1 MQVRVLE
8 REDELLADRPWPQLV
23 PGGAPC
29 REDRRLARR
38 LVAGVLVVAG
48 LVVLGTLLYAA
59 SNHAAPGNS
68 DGATVILE
76 GKALSA
82 GNLTL
87 KNWALSL
94 DSFWLVD
101 VPLYA
106 IAVLFAGVRPQLLHL
121 VPTLVALGVICI
133 GAWIARFGR
142 RGWAAVLAGGAV
154 IVLLGLPTRE
164 LAANFLMGPLH
175 VTTVLWCLMAFV
187 ALRRGRYGWSWL
199 LALGFLTVGMLGDL
213 QAAVLGVVPVCL
225 AGIVRSLRTHS
236 WRAGAPAVTAGLGS
250 VMAAETVRYV
260 TSAVGTFSVAGMNP
274 RASLHQMILNLRG
287 LFGYGASLG
296 GVAIKPFSSDTQST
310 IVQVTHAIGLA
321 VVVIAV
327 VLAAVAALQSSTE
340 GLRAAIPRLRA
351 RPSSEGPRA
360 EVTQLAPGAAGT
372 WFEDV
377 VMFGFLAACAIYV
390 SLTLVSSNV
399 YDRYMTSVVIFG
411 SILAA
416 RLVGRVAERVGTR
429 RMRAALLAAASLVL
443 VGYVASF
450 ASSLTSP
457 PPVQASTA
465 LVGYLEAHHLTLGIG
480 DYWSSSIATVE
491 SSEAVQVR
499 PVTTDPVNGYLRRYN
514 RQMTSAW
521 YGEGFQ
527 FFVYNTALPWQSVDA
542 QSATASFGPPLHVIP
557 VSTYRVLTW
566 GHDLSVPVNGGYVRY
581 AATSS
586 AACRQQR
593 CAT

>member
-8 REDELLADRPWPQLV
+8 REDELSAEKSWPVLV
-23 PGGAPC
+23 PGWAPE
-29 REDRRLARR
+29 RDNRRRVRRLM
-38 LVAGVLVVAG
+38 AGVFVVAG
-48 LVVLGTLLYAA
+48 LVVLGTLLYVA

-76 GKALSA
+76 GKALSG

-106 IAVLFAGVRPQLLHL
+106 VAVLLAGVRPQLLHL
-121 VPTLVALGVICI
+121 VPTLVALGVICL

-154 IVLLGLPTRE
+154 VILLGLPTRE

-187 ALRRGRYGWSWL
+187 ALHRGRYGWSWL
-199 LALGFLTVGMLGDL
+199 LALSLLAFGMLGDL

-225 AGIVRSLRTHS
+225 AGIMRSLRTRTWS
-236 WRAGAPAVTAGLGS
+236 AGAPAVTAGIGS
-250 VMAAETVRYV
+250 VAVAEALRHLSFV
-260 TSAVGTFSVAGMNP
+260 AGTFSVAGANP
-274 RASLHQMILNLRG
+274 RASLHQMALNFRG
-287 LFGYGASLG
+287 LFGFGASLG
-296 GVAIKPFSSDTQST
+296 GVAIKPFNSYPQSA
-310 IVQVTHAIGLA
+310 VLQVVHAIGVA
-321 VVVIAV
+321 VVFAAV
-327 VLAAVAALQSSTE
+327 VLAVAAALRSALG
-340 GLRAAIPRLRA
+340 GLRLAARRLWG
-351 RPSSEGPRA
+351 RPSSESPRA
-360 EVTQLAPGAAGT
+360 EITQLASGASGM
-372 WFEDV
+372 WFGDV
-377 VMFGFLAACAIYV
+377 LLFGFLGACAIYV
-390 SLTLVSSNV
+390 SLTLVSSSV
-399 YDRYMTSVVIFG
+399 YDRYLTSVVIFG

-416 RLVGRVAERVGTR
+416 RLVGRVTERVETP
-429 RMRAALLAAASLVL
+429 RMRAGLLAAVSLVG

-450 ASSLTSP
+450 ATSLTTQ

-465 LVGYLEAHHLTLGIG
+465 LVSYLEVHHLDLGIG

-499 PVTTDPVNGYLRRYN
+499 PVTTDPANGYLRRYN
-514 RQMTSAW
+514 RQVTSAW
-521 YGEGFQ
+521 YGGGFQ

-542 QSATASFGPPLHVIP
+542 QSAAASFGPPVHVAS
-557 VSTYRVLTW
+557 VGTYRVLTW
-566 GHDLSVPVNGGYVRY
+566 GHDISVPVNGGYVRY
-581 AATSS
+581 EAA
-586 AACRQQR
+586 RGD
-593 CAT
+593 